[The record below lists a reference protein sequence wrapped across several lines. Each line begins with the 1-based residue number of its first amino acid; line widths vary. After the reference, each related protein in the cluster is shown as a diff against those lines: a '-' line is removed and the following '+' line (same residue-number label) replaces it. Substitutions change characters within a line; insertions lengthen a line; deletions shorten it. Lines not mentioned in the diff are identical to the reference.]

1 MKKRV
6 TIGLTLIALILI
18 WWGLSIYPDWLW
30 FGKLHY
36 SHVFWT
42 IVFSKFGIGAGI
54 WVFLMILIAL
64 NIWVAGRSRAL
75 SRPGTA
81 PGPGSDLLA
90 QFGLS
95 GKSASFLVAALVIVI
110 SFVIAEKGS
119 SQWDM
124 ILRFFHQQ
132 PFGGKDPVFNKDIG
146 FYVFSL
152 PFYLFLQSGLM
163 VLVVFSGIVTVGTYL
178 KNGTIQVSNLE
189 GLAQAEGKPPAMPKI
204 DIDPRVIRH
213 LMFLAGIIV
222 LLMAWGYRLKM
233 FKLLYSS
240 QGAAFGAGYTD
251 VHVTVMAYG
260 ALIFISLAFALIL
273 LFNGFGIRR
282 KMIWVSAGIW
292 VGLIALLAT
301 VLPMVVQKTVVKP
314 NELAKESPYIGYN
327 IDYTRKA
334 YNLNKIKEVP
344 FPVGDKLTLK
354 NVQSN
359 QATINNVRIWDERP
373 LLQTYNQLQSIRLY
387 YDFNDVD
394 VDRYQIK
401 NDYRQVMLSAR
412 ELNVNQLPPQ
422 ADTWVNRHVIYTH
435 GYGLTMSP
443 VNNVTSEGLPDLI
456 IKDLPPTIDFHLK
469 IDHPEIYYGEKTDD
483 YVLVKTTTKEFDYPK
498 GDQNVYTH
506 YEGTGGVSI
515 TSFVRRA
522 LFSLEFLDPQI
533 LFTTYLG
540 PESRIMYNRR
550 IDKRVRAIAPFLDYD
565 GDPYL
570 VVSNGRLYWMQD
582 AYTTS
587 NMYPYSTR
595 SYGHFYKGLNYIR
608 NSVKV
613 VVDAYSGDV
622 SFYVIDQK
630 DPIVRTYS
638 SIFPGLFKPISEM
651 PADLK
656 KHIRYPK
663 DLFKIQTDVYKIYHM
678 KDVQVFYN
686 QEDLWQTPNE
696 IYASNTR
703 KMEPYYIIMRLPEEK
718 SEEFV
723 LMLPFTPSQKDNM
736 IAWLAAR
743 CDLPEYGNLIVYKL
757 PKDKLIFGPMQIEA
771 RVDQQT
777 AISRE
782 MTLWG
787 QGGSTVIRGNLLA
800 IPIDDTFIYVEPVY
814 LQANQSSDSQSTQPA
829 SPQTR
834 RGFKRPGSTVAAGP
848 AGAGGQA
855 GTALPELKR
864 VIVSF
869 GGHLVMRENLESA
882 LYGVLGKE
890 VPTAESA
897 ATSTGMAPVT
907 GAIKEALKEALKHFE
922 KAKAYSRQG
931 DWSGYGDELK
941 NLEKA
946 LNEMASKTRKA
957 SEKP

>member
-1 MKKRV
+1 MKKRWSIAILLV
-6 TIGLTLIALILI
+6 ALIVL

-36 SHVFWT
+36 SSVFWKMLM
-42 IVFSKFGIGAGI
+42 SKFGIGVVI
-54 WVFLMILIAL
+54 WLLLMLLVAVNLWFAARSKALARPRPTQTAEGDIL
-64 NIWVAGRSRAL
+64 S
-75 SRPGTA
+75 
-81 PGPGSDLLA
+81 

-95 GKSASFLVAALVIVI
+95 GKSAGMLVWALVVII
-110 SFVIAEKGS
+110 SFVIAQKGS
-119 SQWDM
+119 AQWDM
-124 ILRFFHQQ
+124 VLRFFHQQ
-132 PFGGKDPVFNKDIG
+132 PFGSTDPLFNNDIG

-152 PFYLFLQSGLM
+152 PFYLFLQNGLL
-163 VLVVFSGIVTVGTYL
+163 VLFVFTAVVTIAWYL
-178 KNGTIQVSNLE
+178 KNSAIQITNLGE
-189 GLAQAEGKPPAMPKI
+189 YAQAQGKQVPAPKI

-233 FKLLYSS
+233 FNLLYST

-251 VHVTVMAYG
+251 VHVTLVAYG
-260 ALIFISLAFALIL
+260 VLIFVSLAFALIL

-282 KMIWVSAGIW
+282 KGIWLSAGIW
-292 VGLIALLAT
+292 VGLIVLFAT
-301 VLPMVVQKTVVKP
+301 VLPMVVEKTVVKP
-314 NELAKESPYIGYN
+314 NELAKESPYIAYN

-334 YNLNKIKEVP
+334 YNLNKIKEVQ

-354 NVQSN
+354 NIQSN
-359 QATINNVRIWDERP
+359 QTTINNIRIWDERP
-373 LLQTYNQLQSIRLY
+373 LLQTYKQLQSIRLY
-387 YDFNDVD
+387 YNFNDVD
-394 VDRYQIK
+394 VDRYQISD
-401 NDYRQVMLSAR
+401 DYRQVMLSAR
-412 ELNVNQLPPQ
+412 ELDVNQLPPQ

-469 IDHPEIYYGEKTDD
+469 IDHPEIYYGETTGE
-483 YVLVKTTTKEFDYPK
+483 YVLVKTKTKEFDYPK

-506 YEGTGGVSI
+506 YEGTGGVPI

-550 IDKRVRAIAPFLDYD
+550 IDKRIRAIAPFLDYD

-570 VVSNGRLYWMQD
+570 VVSGGRLFWIQD
-582 AYTTS
+582 AFTTS

-595 SYGHFYKGLNYIR
+595 SYGRFKGLNYIR

-638 SIFPGLFKPISEM
+638 SIFPSLFKPFSEM

-663 DLFKIQTDVYKIYHM
+663 DLFKIQADMYRTYHM
-678 KDVQVFYN
+678 KDAQVFYN

-696 IYASNTR
+696 IYASSKL
-703 KMEPYYIIMRLPEEK
+703 KMEPYYIIMRLPQEK
-718 SEEFV
+718 GEEFV

-743 CDLPEYGNLIVYKL
+743 CDMPDYGNLIVYKL

-777 AISRE
+777 SISKE

-787 QGGSTVIRGNLLA
+787 QGGSNVIRGNLLA
-800 IPIDDTFIYVEPVY
+800 IPINDTFIYVEPVY
-814 LQANQSSDSQSTQPA
+814 LQANQSDSQSAQTA

-834 RGFKRPGSTVAAGP
+834 RGFRRSGSTVAAVS
-848 AGAGGQA
+848 AGMDGQA

-869 GGHLVMRENLESA
+869 GDRLVMRENLESA
-882 LYGVLGKE
+882 IYGVLGKE
-890 VPTAESA
+890 IPTVESA
-897 ATSTGMAPVT
+897 PAAVMAPVT
-907 GAIKEALKEALKHFE
+907 GAVKAALEEALNHFE
-922 KAKAYSRQG
+922 KAKAYARQG
-931 DWSGYGDELK
+931 DWSGYGNELK
-941 NLEKA
+941 ILEKA
-946 LNEMASKTRKA
+946 LNEMAAKTQKP

>member
-1 MKKRV
+1 MKKRWSLAALLV
-6 TIGLTLIALILI
+6 VLILF
-18 WWGLSIYPDWLW
+18 WWTLSIYPDWLW

-36 SHVFWT
+36 SSVFWT
-42 IVFSKFGIGAGI
+42 MVLSRFGIAAAIWLLLMLIIAVNIYIASRFKPRLPARPVSGAEGD
-54 WVFLMILIAL
+54 FLARL
-64 NIWVAGRSRAL
+64 
-75 SRPGTA
+75 
-81 PGPGSDLLA
+81 
-90 QFGLS
+90 GLS
-95 GKSASFLVAALVIVI
+95 GKSAGLLLGALVLVI
-110 SFVIAEKGS
+110 TFVIASNGA

-132 PFGGKDPVFNKDIG
+132 PFGIKDPVFSKDIG
-146 FYVFSL
+146 FYIFSL
-152 PFYLFLQSGLM
+152 PFYLFLQGGLII
-163 VLVVFSGIVTVGTYL
+163 LFAFSGVVMVGWWL
-178 KNGTIQVSNLE
+178 KSGAIQLSNLE
-189 GLAQAEGKPPAMPKI
+189 GLAPAEGKPATPPKI

-233 FKLLYSS
+233 FALLYST

-251 VHVTVMAYG
+251 IHVTLMAYG
-260 ALIFISLAFALIL
+260 VLAFVSLAFASIL
-273 LFNGFGIRR
+273 LFNGFGTRR
-282 KMIWVSAGIW
+282 KMIWLSGGIW
-292 VGLIALLAT
+292 VGMILLLAT
-301 VLPMVVQKTVVKP
+301 VVPMVVEKTVVKP
-314 NELAKESPYIGYN
+314 NELAKEAPYIAYN
-327 IDYTRKA
+327 IQYTRNA
-334 YNLNKIKEVP
+334 YNLNKINEVQ
-344 FPVGDKLTLK
+344 FPVGDKLTL
-354 NVQSN
+354 NNIQSN

-387 YDFNDVD
+387 YNFNDVD

-412 ELNVNQLPPQ
+412 EFDVTQLPPQ
-422 ADTWVNRHVIYTH
+422 ADTWVNRHLIYTH
-435 GYGLTMSP
+435 GYGLTMNP
-443 VNNVTSEGLPDLI
+443 VNSVTSEGLPDLI
-456 IKDLPPTIDFHLK
+456 VKDLPPTIDFQMK
-469 IDHPEIYYGEKTDD
+469 IDHPEIYYGEKTDA
-483 YVLVKTTTKEFDYPK
+483 YVLVKTKTKEFDYPK
-498 GDQNVYTH
+498 GDDNVYTH
-506 YEGTGGVSI
+506 YEGTGGVPI

-522 LFSLEFLDPQI
+522 LFSLEFMDPQI

-550 IDKRVRAIAPFLDYD
+550 IDQRVRAIAPFLNYD

-570 VVSNGRLYWMQD
+570 VVSGGRLYWIQD

-595 SYGHFYKGLNYIR
+595 SYDQFNRGFNYIR

-613 VVDAYSGDV
+613 VIDAYNGDV
-622 SFYVIDQK
+622 AFYVIDQK
-630 DPIVRTYS
+630 DPIVMTYS
-638 SIFPGLFKPISEM
+638 SIFPQLFKPFSEM

-663 DLFKIQTDVYKIYHM
+663 DLFKIQANMYRTYHM

-686 QEDLWQTPNE
+686 QEDLWQIPNE
-696 IYASNTR
+696 IYANNRR
-703 KMEPYYIIMRLPEEK
+703 KMEPYYIIIKLPQQK
-718 SEEFV
+718 TEEFV

-743 CDLPEYGNLIVYKL
+743 CDMPDYGNLMVCKL

-777 AISRE
+777 SISKE

-814 LQANQSSDSQSTQPA
+814 LQANQSDSQSAQSA
-829 SPQTR
+829 SPQTG
-834 RGFKRPGSTVAAGP
+834 RGFTRSGSAGAAVP
-848 AGAGGQA
+848 AGMSTGA

-869 GGHLVMRENLESA
+869 GDHLVMRENLESA
-882 LYGVLGKE
+882 IYGVLGME
-890 VPTAESA
+890 VPTPESSTPIA
-897 ATSTGMAPVT
+897 AIAPAT
-907 GAIKEALKEALKHFE
+907 GAVKAALAEALKHFE

-931 DWSGYGDELK
+931 NWAGYGTQLDA
-941 NLEKA
+941 LEKL
-946 LNEMASKTRKA
+946 LNQMAAETSVA
-957 SEKP
+957 PEKP